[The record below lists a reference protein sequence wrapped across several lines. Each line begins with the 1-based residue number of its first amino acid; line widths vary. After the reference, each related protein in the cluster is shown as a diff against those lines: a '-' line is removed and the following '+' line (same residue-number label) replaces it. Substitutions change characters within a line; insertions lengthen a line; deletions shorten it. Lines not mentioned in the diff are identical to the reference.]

1 MAARQ
6 NAYNGRSEFGSLFER
21 GFELCLKGSERL
33 EIAKVVGTVRLEER
47 GRREISGDGRI
58 SHSPHGLKAE
68 NLFCVWLFY
77 RFRHFQ
83 GTVCLQRF
91 VRSTVFDNCI
101 MKNSFNEDK
110 CQAQIDALYECCNAF
125 YQERG
130 DQASTVS
137 CPKANLLRL
146 KMKQRAQAAKQ

>member
-21 GFELCLKGSERL
+21 GFELCLTLLPLSSNLIVPTTFAISSFRL
-33 EIAKVVGTVRLEER
+33 LGEYLLLQFCPEI
-47 GRREISGDGRI
+47 
-58 SHSPHGLKAE
+58 
-68 NLFCVWLFY
+68 CVWLFY

-101 MKNSFNEDK
+101 MVCYSVQSVVDTLFLGSDESDRTAKRKIDSPPSDRGAGLDHDFNAISG
-110 CQAQIDALYECCNAF
+110 QN
-125 YQERG
+125 
-130 DQASTVS
+130 
-137 CPKANLLRL
+137 
-146 KMKQRAQAAKQ
+146 